1 MQPPQLSNTAVH
13 YPDCCSS
20 LSIPLISKLA
30 SLLPPDPALTL
41 SIGSGTGLLE
51 ALLLQHQST
60 TNLRAVEVTKEVNK
74 YMPEALMQAVNGT
87 WSLCQLAKDATAW
100 MFVYPR
106 DVGLIKKYVQAFGQG
121 SASAIIWIG
130 PVVDLQEVEGSW
142 LGPLW
147 KQEVLKDCGLS
158 EYEAMVL
165 WSQIDL
171 GIS

>member
-30 SLLPPDPALTL
+30 SLLPPDPALIL

-60 TNLRAVEVTKEVNK
+60 INLRTVEVTKDVNK
-74 YMPEALMQAVNGT
+74 YMPEDLMRAVNGS
-87 WSLCQLAKDATAW
+87 WGLCHLAKEAAAW

-106 DVGLIKKYVQAFGQG
+106 DVGLIKKYAQAFGQG
-121 SASAIIWIG
+121 SASTIIWIG
-130 PVVDLQEVEGSW
+130 PVADLQEVEGC

-158 EYEAMVL
+158 EYESMVL